1 MFKVI
6 EFSVEILL
14 LQNNNIIEYSFYINL
29 LNLLCIYYLV
39 TVYQI
44 F

>member
-1 MFKVI
+1 MFKVV

-29 LNLLCIYYLV
+29 FDLLCICYLI

>member
-1 MFKVI
+1 MFKVV

-14 LQNNNIIEYSFYINL
+14 LQNNIIEYSFYINL
-29 LNLLCIYYLV
+29 SDLLCIYYLI